1 MCVSSNSDLRKV
13 INELLHCK
21 KLNTKASHKLIHQ
34 TNKMIIKENLFLQ
47 LKQELH
53 YHKCLN
59 GKLKEYLNFVKER
72 RNKFQCNYNEA
83 EKGCVMVKDEYEG
96 FFQIVN
102 HYENVITNLHKDKVI
117 GLRQY
122 EEVCKMKMTLYNKLN
137 NEFKHI
143 EESIIQQ
150 ENKMKEII
158 NKKEELVIRKQKEH
172 DEYIKNDNAYE
183 KKYNMLKNKIKNL
196 NMKSERY
203 FKKNQKVLD
212 PFMMLDNE
220 KVAQE
225 MISKENKEM

>member
-13 INELLHCK
+13 INELLHSK

-53 YHKCLN
+53 HHKCLN
-59 GKLKEYLNFVKER
+59 SKLKEYLHFVKER

-83 EKGCVMVKDEYEG
+83 EKGCVQFTSQYEG
-96 FFQIVN
+96 FFHIVN
-102 HYENVITNLHKDKVI
+102 HYENVLTNLNKDREI

-122 EEVCKMKMTLYNKLN
+122 EEVCKMKMALYNKLN
-137 NEFKHI
+137 NEFKNI
-143 EESIIQQ
+143 EENIIEQ
-150 ENKMKEII
+150 ENKIKQII
-158 NKKEELVIRKQKEH
+158 NKREELVIKKQKEH

-183 KKYNMLKNKIKNL
+183 KKYGLLKNKLKNL

-203 FKKNQKVLD
+203 FKKNQKELD
-212 PFMMLDNE
+212 PFMLLNNE
-220 KVAQE
+220 KVAHE
-225 MISKENKEM
+225 MIRKENKEM